1 MWYEICSFF
10 VKGVVI
16 DLINEFGIRLNDECL
31 ERLELL
37 LKGLSPLG
45 FSVIDFKEN
54 LELLIILRKGL
65 SRVCYLRF
73 IITADD
79 YENIGEVF
87 E

>member
-16 DLINEFGIRLNDECL
+16 DLINEFGIRLKDECL

-37 LKGLSPLG
+37 LRGLSPLG
-45 FSVIDFKEN
+45 FSIMDFKDN
-54 LELLIILRKGL
+54 LEFSIILKKGV
-65 SRVCYLRF
+65 SRICFLKF
-73 IITADD
+73 SITTDD
-79 YENIGEVF
+79 YESIGEVF